1 MMLAITENKTDYEML
16 KSAFSEGYFILR
28 RIKNKILLNT
38 NQKEKLEELIYERDH
53 FDILWFVKGL
63 RN

>member
-1 MMLAITENKTDYEML
+1 MLALTSYKTDYEML
-16 KSAFSEGYFILR
+16 QGAFSDGYFILR
-28 RIKNKILLNT
+28 RIKNKILLT
-38 NQKEKLEELIYERDH
+38 ANQKDKLEELIYERDH

>member
-1 MMLAITENKTDYEML
+1 MLALSSHKTDYEML
-16 KSAFSEGYFILR
+16 QGAFSDGYFILR
-28 RIKNKILLNT
+28 RIKNKILLT
-38 NQKEKLEELIYERDH
+38 ANQKDKLEELIYERDH